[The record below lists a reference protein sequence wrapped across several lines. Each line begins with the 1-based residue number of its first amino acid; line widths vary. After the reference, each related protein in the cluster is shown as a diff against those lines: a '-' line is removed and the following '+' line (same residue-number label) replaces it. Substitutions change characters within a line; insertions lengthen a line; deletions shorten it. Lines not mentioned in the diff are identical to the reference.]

1 MASRS
6 ICKFFVNGACFKGD
20 YCQFSHDWNDQPND
34 VCTFYQNGVCSYGSR
49 CRYEHVEVSVE
60 YTPPSTTAALEPC
73 NSSQIFSSS
82 GCPLCEGRPD
92 VCIEAL
98 QIRESGLA
106 YVYQPGSGYTYV
118 HRPAPRFDHE
128 DSIPE
133 DENILSSTP
142 TESNQTPHPLAHLPI
157 CSSAAA
163 VTCPYGEECPQMHG
177 DLCTTC
183 RKQCLHPHRPSEM
196 GAHIKLCKRNNNRLE
211 TLKKSEEIECSVCLD
226 RVLSKPTAAEKRF
239 GLLPECDHAFCITC
253 IRKWRSSSVTSAT
266 DIDSTVK
273 ACPICRKVS
282 YYVIPS
288 SIWYSSKE
296 EKQDIINGY
305 KAKLKSIDCRYF
317 DFGRD
322 TCPFGGR
329 CFYKHAY
336 TDGRLEEP
344 APVAVIHFHANDGS
358 GERARNIGLVLS
370 IGLVMQI
377 YNVLLSDRKS
387 WLRSRLAYLLSRL
400 HL

>member
-1 MASRS
+1 MANRS
-6 ICKFFVNGACFKGD
+6 ICKFFVNGACFKGEH
-20 YCQFSHDWNDQPND
+20 CQFSHDWNDQPND

-49 CRYEHVEVSVE
+49 CRYEHVEVSFE
-60 YTPPSTTAALEPC
+60 YPPPSTTAALAPS
-73 NSSQIFSSS
+73 NSSQISGSN
-82 GCPLCEGRPD
+82 GCPLCERHPD
-92 VCIEAL
+92 VIIQAQEM
-98 QIRESGLA
+98 QRSGLA
-106 YVYQPGSGYTYV
+106 YVHRPGS
-118 HRPAPRFDHE
+118 RFDHE
-128 DSIPE
+128 DYIQE
-133 DENILSSTP
+133 DGNSLSSTL
-142 TESNQTPHPLAHLPI
+142 TAQNQAPHPLAHLPI

-163 VTCPYGEECPQMHG
+163 GTCPYGKGCPQIHG

-183 RKQCLHPHRPSEM
+183 GKQCLHPYRPSER
-196 GAHIKLCKRNNNRLE
+196 GAHIKLCKRNSNRLE
-211 TLKKSEEIECSVCLD
+211 TLKMSEEIECSVCLD
-226 RVLSKPTAAEKRF
+226 RVLSKHTAAEKRF

-253 IRKWRSSSVTSAT
+253 IRKWRSSSVTSAM

-288 SIWYSSKE
+288 ATWYSSKE
-296 EKQDIINGY
+296 EKQDIIDGY

-336 TDGRLEEP
+336 TDGSLEEP
-344 APVAVIHFHANDGS
+344 APVAVIHFHASDGS
-358 GERARNIGLVLS
+358 LDRARNVG
-370 IGLVMQI
+370 
-377 YNVLLSDRKS
+377 
-387 WLRSRLAYLLSRL
+387 LAYLLSRL

>member
-1 MASRS
+1 MSNRS

-49 CRYEHVEVSVE
+49 CRYEHVDVSSE
-60 YTPPSTTAALEPC
+60 YTPASTTAALAPS
-73 NSSQIFSSS
+73 NSYRSW
-82 GCPLCEGRPD
+82 CPFYEGEID
-92 VCIEAL
+92 VSNQTHKSLSACSVR
-98 QIRESGLA
+98 QS
-106 YVYQPGSGYTYV
+106 TW
-118 HRPAPRFDHE
+118 RFDDE

-133 DENILSSTP
+133 DGNSLLSALNAQ
-142 TESNQTPHPLAHLPI
+142 NQARHPLAHLPI
-157 CSSAAA
+157 CSFAAA
-163 VTCPYGEECPQMHG
+163 GTCPYGEECPQTHG

-183 RKQCLHPHRPSEM
+183 GKQCLHPYRPSEG
-196 GAHIKLCKRNNNRLE
+196 GAHIKLCKRNNKRLE
-211 TLKKSEEIECSVCLD
+211 ALKKSEEIECSVCLD

-253 IRKWRSSSVTSAT
+253 IRKWRSSSLTSSM
-266 DIDSTVK
+266 DMDSTVK

-288 SIWYSSKE
+288 ATWYSSKE
-296 EKQDIINGY
+296 EKQDIIDGY

-336 TDGRLEEP
+336 TDGCLEEP
-344 APVAVIHFHANDGS
+344 ATVAVLHFHADNGS
-358 GERARNIGLVLS
+358 MEGARNIGC
-370 IGLVMQI
+370 
-377 YNVLLSDRKS
+377 
-387 WLRSRLAYLLSRL
+387 RLAYLLSRL

>member
-358 GERARNIGLVLS
+358 GERARNIGL
-370 IGLVMQI
+370 
-377 YNVLLSDRKS
+377 
-387 WLRSRLAYLLSRL
+387 AYLLSRL

>member
-1 MASRS
+1 MSNRS

-49 CRYEHVEVSVE
+49 CRYEHVEVSSE
-60 YTPPSTTAALEPC
+60 YTPPSTTAALAPF
-73 NSSQIFSSS
+73 NSYRSW
-82 GCPLCEGRPD
+82 CPLCEGEID
-92 VCIEAL
+92 VSNQTQKSLSAC
-98 QIRESGLA
+98 S
-106 YVYQPGSGYTYV
+106 V
-118 HRPAPRFDHE
+118 HQSTWRFDDE

-133 DENILSSTP
+133 DGNSLSMSSALTAQ
-142 TESNQTPHPLAHLPI
+142 NQAPHPLAHLPI
-157 CSSAAA
+157 CSFAAA
-163 VTCPYGEECPQMHG
+163 GTCPYGKKCPQMHG

-183 RKQCLHPHRPSEM
+183 GKQCLHPYRPSEG
-196 GAHIKLCKRNNNRLE
+196 GAHIKLCKRNNKRLE
-211 TLKKSEEIECSVCLD
+211 ALKKSEEIECSVCLD

-253 IRKWRSSSVTSAT
+253 IRKWRSSSLTSSM

-288 SIWYSSKE
+288 ATWYSSKE
-296 EKQDIINGY
+296 EKQDIIDGY

-322 TCPFGGR
+322 TCPFGSR

-344 APVAVIHFHANDGS
+344 ATVAVLHFHADNGS
-358 GERARNIGLVLS
+358 MEHARNIG
-370 IGLVMQI
+370 
-377 YNVLLSDRKS
+377 
-387 WLRSRLAYLLSRL
+387 LAYLLSRL

>member
-1 MASRS
+1 MSNRS

-49 CRYEHVEVSVE
+49 CRYEHVEVSSE
-60 YTPPSTTAALEPC
+60 YTPPSTTAALAPF
-73 NSSQIFSSS
+73 NSYRSW
-82 GCPLCEGRPD
+82 CPLCEGEID
-92 VCIEAL
+92 VSNQTQKSLSAC
-98 QIRESGLA
+98 S
-106 YVYQPGSGYTYV
+106 V
-118 HRPAPRFDHE
+118 HQSTWRFDDE

-133 DENILSSTP
+133 DGNSLSMSSALTAQ
-142 TESNQTPHPLAHLPI
+142 NQAPHPLAHLPI
-157 CSSAAA
+157 CSFAAA
-163 VTCPYGEECPQMHG
+163 GTCPYGKKCPQMHG

-183 RKQCLHPHRPSEM
+183 GKQCLHPYRPSEG
-196 GAHIKLCKRNNNRLE
+196 GAHIKLCKRNNKRLE
-211 TLKKSEEIECSVCLD
+211 ALKKSEEIECSVCLD

-253 IRKWRSSSVTSAT
+253 IRKWRSSSLTSSM

-288 SIWYSSKE
+288 ATWYSSKE
-296 EKQDIINGY
+296 EKQDIIDGY

-329 CFYKHAY
+329 CFYKY
-336 TDGRLEEP
+336 CMFSSMPTPMG
-344 APVAVIHFHANDGS
+344 V
-358 GERARNIGLVLS
+358 
-370 IGLVMQI
+370 
-377 YNVLLSDRKS
+377 
-387 WLRSRLAYLLSRL
+387 WRSRQRWQCFIFMPTMKVWSMQEISGWRTCSAGYICSIQKGSS
-400 HL
+400 